1 MENTP
6 LFFKTQFTQR
16 ILRYLCNPS
25 ICKCSIREVIITKA
39 RKFPFFF
46 ASMTNINIS
55 SEKLGSDDSFSFSCN
70 SDLECFNMCC
80 RDINLFL
87 TPYDILR
94 IKRRLKMTSGEF
106 LQIYTFPLFPKEIG
120 HPVILLKMVPDV
132 TKNCPFVGEK
142 GCLIYD
148 DRPWSCRSFPLEPVA
163 DSRPPQFSIVKRD
176 FCLGFGK
183 GRTTHTIKKW
193 RDTQNVSFYEEMN
206 AEWKMVTHHENFGT
220 RNLLEGQ
227 DRDIFFLGS
236 YNIDAFR
243 ELVFKGDFLR
253 YFDIEKPALKSIK
266 SSDTELLRLAF
277 KWLRCVLF
285 NEGVLK
291 RK

>member
-1 MENTP
+1 
-6 LFFKTQFTQR
+6 
-16 ILRYLCNPS
+16 
-25 ICKCSIREVIITKA
+25 
-39 RKFPFFF
+39 
-46 ASMTNINIS
+46 
-55 SEKLGSDDSFSFSCN
+55 
-70 SDLECFNMCC
+70 
-80 RDINLFL
+80 
-87 TPYDILR
+87 
-94 IKRRLKMTSGEF
+94 
-106 LQIYTFPLFPKEIG
+106 
-120 HPVILLKMVPDV
+120 
-132 TKNCPFVGEK
+132 
-142 GCLIYD
+142 
-148 DRPWSCRSFPLEPVA
+148 
-163 DSRPPQFSIVKRD
+163 
-176 FCLGFGK
+176 
-183 GRTTHTIKKW
+183 
-193 RDTQNVSFYEEMN
+193 
-206 AEWKMVTHHENFGT
+206 MVTHHENFGT